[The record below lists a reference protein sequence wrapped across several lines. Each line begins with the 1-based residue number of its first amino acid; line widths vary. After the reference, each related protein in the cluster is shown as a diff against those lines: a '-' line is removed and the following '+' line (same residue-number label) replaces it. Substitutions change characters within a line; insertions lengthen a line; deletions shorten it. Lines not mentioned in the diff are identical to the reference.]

1 MLNKAKF
8 LPSWGSHAQGRKCY
22 QEELES
28 FDIAMDKVFSGF
40 DLWVL
45 EVVSNEI
52 VKENSI
58 PKELFCRIFLLWNSS
73 GELSTKPERV

>member
-1 MLNKAKF
+1 
-8 LPSWGSHAQGRKCY
+8 
-22 QEELES
+22 
-28 FDIAMDKVFSGF
+28 MDKVFSGF